1 MKKLTSIICLALC
14 AMLCLSG
21 IAFAESATPNVD
33 AIKAAGKIVM
43 LTNAAFPPFEYLAD
57 ELNEDGTS
65 KVAGVDA
72 DIAAEIAADLGVEL
86 EIVDMDFDGI
96 ILAVDEGKGDF
107 GAAGMTVTAE
117 REEQIAFSIKYV
129 KSAQY
134 IIVKAD
140 NETITTGA
148 DLEGKVIGVQMGTTG
163 DFYASDLEATG
174 ATVMRYKDAVT
185 ASMDLANGRIDAVV
199 TDELP
204 AKSIVASNEA
214 LKLIDEVLTEEEY
227 AIAVDKEKTD
237 LLEAINNTLTRL
249 QEEGKIELFINNHM
263 GLAAP
268 EETAE
273 PEATAAP
280 AK

>member
-1 MKKLTSIICLALC
+1 MKKLTSIIALVLC
-14 AMLCLSG
+14 ALLCLSG
-21 IAFAESATPNVD
+21 IAVAESATPNVD

-43 LTNAAFPPFEYLAD
+43 LTNAYFPPFEYLAD

-65 KVAGVDA
+65 KVVGVDA
-72 DIAAEIAADLGVEL
+72 DIAAEIAKDLGVEL

-96 ILAVDEGKGDF
+96 ILAVQQGKGDF
-107 GAAGMTVTAE
+107 GAAGMTVTPE
-117 REEQIAFSIKYV
+117 REEQITFSIKYV

-140 NETITTGA
+140 NEAITGSA

-185 ASMDLANGRIDAVV
+185 ASMDLANGRLDAVI

-204 AKSIVASNEA
+204 AKSIAASNEA

-227 AIAVDKEKTD
+227 AIAIAKEKTD
-237 LLEAINNTLTRL
+237 LIAAINATLTRL
-249 QEEGKIELFINNHM
+249 MEEGTIDLFINNHM

-268 EETAE
+268 EEAAA
-273 PEATAAP
+273 EATAAP
-280 AK
+280 AN